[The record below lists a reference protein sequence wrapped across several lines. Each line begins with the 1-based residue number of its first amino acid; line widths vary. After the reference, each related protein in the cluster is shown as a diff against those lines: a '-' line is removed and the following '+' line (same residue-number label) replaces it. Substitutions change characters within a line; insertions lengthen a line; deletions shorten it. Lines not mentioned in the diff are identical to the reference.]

1 MSNAHAGISLR
12 LALLILASWVA
23 VGALSGSAVYRSMRR
38 PPAEEPGWEMPDP
51 TLLPSDPSAR
61 TVQEDLA
68 RPATANARQHAAADA
83 MPEGGARADGAD
95 PALAHDATQTATG
108 AQTTASASAQR
119 EAAERR
125 AAFLEADRAAKRE
138 KFAAAVSGS
147 APWASVTPDV
157 MAVLSQQE
165 IASGLEKVEA
175 MPWGPEANRLLQG
188 LLKRWS
194 QLDPRAAAEY
204 ALKLDSNRA
213 GGAALRSI
221 FGEWSEQDPSGALD
235 WYFAN
240 LRKFPAML
248 SPSLRTAFMQLAAQD
263 PARALATA
271 WQLPEAM
278 SREALRAVVS
288 QAALEG
294 GLEGLRSVVTGMVPG
309 AQRNSMISA
318 IIQEYSVY
326 QPQEA
331 VNWINMMDDPASR
344 LFAMNQLVSVWG
356 YDKPAEA
363 AQWVGS
369 LGDLNLR
376 GREAVTLIRNWSSI
390 EPDAAAAWLES
401 MPQAKAMDPA
411 VEQFI
416 RNTMYDDPARAMAF
430 VERLVDPRRR
440 RALVLSVGKVW
451 YAQSQDQARAYFAQS
466 SWDAT
471 IRSRFP

>member
-1 MSNAHAGISLR
+1 MANAPSGLSLR
-12 LALLILASWVA
+12 LALLILASWIA

-38 PPAEEPGWEMPDP
+38 PPAEEAGWEMPDP
-51 TLLPSDPSAR
+51 SPLPSDPSAR
-61 TVQEDLA
+61 TVQDDLA
-68 RPATANARQHAAADA
+68 RAATALHRTAAPTAPGAAGPEDRTDTAQGRDAAPATI
-83 MPEGGARADGAD
+83 G
-95 PALAHDATQTATG
+95 T
-108 AQTTASASAQR
+108 QTTATASAQR

-125 AAFLEADRAAKRE
+125 AAALEADRIAKRE

-147 APWASVTPDV
+147 APWASVTPEV
-157 MAVLSQQE
+157 MAVLTQQE

-221 FGEWSEQDPSGALD
+221 FGEWSEQDPSAALD
-235 WYFAN
+235 WYLAN

-344 LFAMNQLVSVWG
+344 LYAMNQLVSVWG

-376 GREAVTLIRNWSSI
+376 GRESVTLIRNWSSI
-390 EPDAAAAWLES
+390 EPDAAAAWLQS
-401 MPQAKAMDPA
+401 MPVAKAMDPA

-416 RNTMYDDPARAMAF
+416 RNTMFDDPARAMAF
-430 VERLVDPRRR
+430 VDRIVDPRRR
-440 RALVLSVGKVW
+440 RSLALSVGKVW
-451 YAQSQDQARAYFAQS
+451 YAQNADATRAYFQTS
-466 SWDAT
+466 SWDASV
-471 IRSRFP
+471 RSRFP